1 MAGSER
7 SFSKDRM
14 GSPALRRCPDC
25 GAVVSMC
32 ADVGQTPAHCDDR
45 RLDQV
50 TRALCGCWVMRLP
63 ESHVIG
69 LTCAIMA
76 GDE

>member
-1 MAGSER
+1 
-7 SFSKDRM
+7 
-14 GSPALRRCPDC
+14 
-25 GAVVSMC
+25 MC

-76 GDE
+76 GDEACAEHEAPFSTEGR